1 MTDFLGLGWQLTA
14 LVLSP
19 FGNNNNNNN
28 NNICSKLKSETR
40 YWAQSKNRGGQ
51 VSSLLPMC
59 S

>member
-1 MTDFLGLGWQLTA
+1 VIDFLGLGWQLTA
-14 LVLSP
+14 VVLSP
-19 FGNNNNNNN
+19 LGNNNNN

>member
-1 MTDFLGLGWQLTA
+1 MIDFLVLGWQLTA
-14 LVLSP
+14 LVFSP
-19 FGNNNNNNN
+19 FGNNNNNN

-40 YWAQSKNRGGQ
+40 YWAMSKNRGGQ